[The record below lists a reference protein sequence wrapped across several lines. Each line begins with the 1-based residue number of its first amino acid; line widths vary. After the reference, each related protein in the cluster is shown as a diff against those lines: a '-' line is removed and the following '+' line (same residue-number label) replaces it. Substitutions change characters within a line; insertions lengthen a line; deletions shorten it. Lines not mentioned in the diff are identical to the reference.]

1 MLVPLV
7 IMTIFFTKNL
17 QPQAAIPN
25 LNKIVDMEQLNCLA
39 TNIFHE
45 ARKEPVLG
53 QAAVA
58 WVVINRV
65 KHGFASTPCKVIY
78 QTTNTDKGKLCQ
90 FSWVCEG
97 KGNPN
102 KNDPFYKKAYQIA
115 YEVLV
120 LDMYKGVVPTTTL
133 FFHAIH
139 IDPMW
144 PYHQVKQIGNH
155 VFYAKKKPAKTHLPK
170 E

>member
-1 MLVPLV
+1 MLMPLV
-7 IMTIFFTKNL
+7 ILTVFFTKNL
-17 QPQAAIPN
+17 QPNADLPVV
-25 LNKIVDMEQLNCLA
+25 NKLVDLEQVQCLA

-45 ARKEPVLG
+45 ARKESIMG

-65 KHGFASTPCKVIY
+65 THGFASTPCKVIY
-78 QTTNTDKGKLCQ
+78 QATVTDNGKVCQ

-97 KGNPN
+97 KNKPN
-102 KNDPFYKKAYQIA
+102 KNDPLYKKAYQIA
-115 YEVLV
+115 YEVMV
-120 LDMYKGVVPTTTL
+120 LEMYKDVLPRSTL

-139 IDPMW
+139 VDPMW

-155 VFYAKKKPAKTHLPK
+155 IFYAKKKPAKTHVPK
-170 E
+170 G